1 MKLRVLPNFWNSGK
15 HTSLLYGGQGFP
27 TVPSLF
33 QGTVPLLFM
42 RRDFL
47 CQEGGTEGDHI

>member
-42 RRDFL
+42 GRDFL